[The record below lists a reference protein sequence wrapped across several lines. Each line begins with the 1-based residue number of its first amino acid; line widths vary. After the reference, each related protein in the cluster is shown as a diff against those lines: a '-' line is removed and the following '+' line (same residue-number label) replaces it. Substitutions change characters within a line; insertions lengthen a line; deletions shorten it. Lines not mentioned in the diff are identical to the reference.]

1 MAGCS
6 AEVFLDSNI
15 DADSCLVLLS
25 HASQAQ
31 PQENHVIY
39 SFDTYRMLY

>member
-1 MAGCS
+1 MASCS

-25 HASQAQ
+25 NASQAE
-31 PQENHVIY
+31 PQRDHVIY
-39 SFDTYRMLY
+39 SFDTCRMLY